1 MAAVLVLGACGPAAL
16 PAPGTTV
23 TGTVVAAPCRPVE
36 RPGDPPCPPVPGVTV
51 VIGSARAVTDANG
64 VYRLTVAP
72 GTYAVSVIA
81 GARQVPAQPARL
93 TVPATGP
100 LTVNL
105 TFDSG
110 IR

>member
-1 MAAVLVLGACGPAAL
+1 MAAVLLSACGPALL
-16 PAPGTTV
+16 PAPATTV
-23 TGTVVAAPCRPVE
+23 TGTVIAAPCRPVE

-51 VIGSARAVTDANG
+51 IIGPARAVTDAAG

-93 TVPATGP
+93 TVPAGGP
-100 LTVNL
+100 MTVNL